1 MIDCS
6 YIYSYGFLHLFEL
19 KWPNNYK
26 IRLNKDDKRMCAWVL
41 FQRCKLILTQNKVI
55 YNIDDE
61 KDFFEEYLT
70 VNKLNLKKT
79 G

>member
-1 MIDCS
+1 M
-6 YIYSYGFLHLFEL
+6 
-19 KWPNNYK
+19 
-26 IRLNKDDKRMCAWVL
+26 RLNKDDKRMCAWVL
-41 FQRCKLILTQNKVI
+41 FKRCKLILTQNKVI